1 MSIYTKPLAKLKQG
15 EARQVLTPTSVDFS
29 VQIKT
34 GHKLVSMNEISETP
48 MKQKYHQTIQ
58 ESSFSNMPS
67 PLAALD
73 RYQSFLDQQQPPA
86 KTVVRLKQISME
98 RSSTQLIK
106 AKPKP
111 MLAKTIDFKK
121 VKHLYQSKLEELD
134 QVNLTAQNFFTT
146 KKAPI
151 V

>member
-1 MSIYTKPLAKLKQG
+1 
-15 EARQVLTPTSVDFS
+15 
-29 VQIKT
+29 
-34 GHKLVSMNEISETP
+34 
-48 MKQKYHQTIQ
+48 
-58 ESSFSNMPS
+58 MPS

-86 KTVVRLKQISME
+86 KTHVRLKQNSTE
-98 RSSTQLIK
+98 RSSTLFVK

-121 VKHLYQSKLEELD
+121 AKYLYQSRLEELD